1 MTNALPM
8 QNKFLLSRR
17 ACLKGIG
24 ASLALPLFDSMGW
37 ADTKATKAPVRL
49 AFMYMPHGV
58 IMNQFWPKSPEKIG
72 RAHV

>member
-8 QNKFLLSRR
+8 QNKFLFSRR

-37 ADTKATKAPVRL
+37 AEAKAAKPPVRL
-49 AFMYMPHGV
+49 AFM
-58 IMNQFWPKSPEKIG
+58 
-72 RAHV
+72 